1 MLASVYTAKSKK
13 KFDKIEKFTH
23 IILYKEIFIPF
34 FSRFGDFPHCKGGNK
49 RLRKSCEKGKEKFRK
64 IQKRSFM
71 GEREKTGKKL
81 FCGAAVGAANS
92 LFGGGGGMIAVPMLA
107 KTGMTKKCAHAT
119 AILLILPISLLSF
132 FLYAVRGLYDFSV
145 MIPTAIGVSFGGA
158 IGAKLLGKLPVKT
171 VNLLFAF
178 LQAAAGIFMLFFR

>member
-1 MLASVYTAKSKK
+1 MASVYTAKSKK

-34 FSRFGDFPHCKGGNK
+34 FSRFGDFPHCKGANK
-49 RLRKSCEKGKEKFRK
+49 RLQKGKEKFRK
-64 IQKRSFM
+64 IRERSVM

-132 FLYAVRGLYDFSV
+132 FLYAVRGLYDVSV

-178 LQAAAGIFMLFFR
+178 LQAAAGIFLFFS